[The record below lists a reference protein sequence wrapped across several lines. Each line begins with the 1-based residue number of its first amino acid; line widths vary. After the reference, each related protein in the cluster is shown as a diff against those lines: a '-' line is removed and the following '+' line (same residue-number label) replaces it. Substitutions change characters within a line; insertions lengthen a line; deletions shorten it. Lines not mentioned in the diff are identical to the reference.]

1 MLRACRRALKPGGRI
16 AYFNIF
22 IPHEIEEDERR
33 RLRDAVGAERY
44 TRAEQQGLLRSAGFT
59 NVRETDVTAEY
70 ERVQRALYEANARH
84 ARTLRRSQGAAAFDD
99 RQANR
104 RRTLEN
110 INGGVLRRSLFVA
123 ERPGRA

>member
-1 MLRACRRALKPGGRI
+1 MCRVLKPGGRI

-22 IPHEIEEDERR
+22 ISHEIEEDERR
-33 RLRDAVGAERY
+33 RLRDAVGKERY
-44 TRAEQQGLLRSAGFT
+44 TRAEQHGLLRSAGFT

-84 ARTLRRSQGAAAFDD
+84 ERTLRRSQGAAAFDD

-110 INGGVLRRSLFVA
+110 INGG
-123 ERPGRA
+123 